1 MTTPRRST
9 GRPRRPGR
17 QADDRGSVLPLI
29 LVYLLVAFGLVAVAA
44 DVAAVHLQ
52 RNRLVS
58 LADAAALDAAD
69 ALDAERFYL
78 TGAGEDPPGGRP
90 DGGVVPVSDST
101 VQDSVASFLIVA
113 QAAGRFDDLAVVE
126 PTGAPDG
133 RSVRVT
139 LSARA
144 RLPILTAVVS
154 AWSGGVPLTV
164 TSRAQAVGPQG

>member
-1 MTTPRRST
+1 MTTPRRPGG
-9 GRPRRPGR
+9 GR
-17 QADDRGSVLPLI
+17 DDRGSVLPLI

-52 RNRLVS
+52 RNRLIS

-78 TGAGEDPPGGRP
+78 NGAGQEPGGRP
-90 DGGVVPVSDST
+90 DAGVVPVSDST

-126 PTGAPDG
+126 PTGARDG
-133 RSVRVT
+133 RSVQVT
-139 LSARA
+139 LSAQA
-144 RLPILTAVVS
+144 RLPILTVVVS
-154 AWSGGVPLTV
+154 AWSDGVPLTV